1 VESIRNSQISPKDV
15 FGGQEPLSIGVQTVL
30 FNSELNAVMRSA
42 SSIARAA
49 ELAISSGLCKGVSL
63 HIGDSSSIPC
73 LATKDLINLR
83 DAAKGL
89 IDIQY
94 QFFDQ
99 NLGSAGGQNK
109 IYASYKADMIFIQNP
124 DVVVAPRAFEI
135 LLGEFLR
142 PGVGIVEAKQL
153 PIEHPKD
160 YDVRTGETSW
170 ATGACSMI
178 PYPLFHQ
185 FAGYD
190 SDNFFLYCDDVDLSW
205 RVRLAGFK
213 VLFQPAAVVF
223 HDKRLDSLGR
233 WQPSEAEKYYAAE
246 AALLLPYK
254 WSREDLTAKYLGEF
268 TRHDLDHL
276 NRAAANFELR
286 QSQGRLPPQLD
297 SGHKIGEFIEGMY
310 ARHRFSL

>member
-1 VESIRNSQISPKDV
+1 VEPVGKSLLYPKDV

-30 FNSELNAVMRSA
+30 FNSEINAVMRSA
-42 SSIARAA
+42 LSITQAT

-63 HIGDSSSIPC
+63 HIGDSSSFPC
-73 LATKDLINLR
+73 LTAKDLINLR
-83 DAAKGL
+83 AAVKGV
-89 IDIQY
+89 IEIEY

-109 IYASYKADMIFIQNP
+109 IYTSYETDMIFIQNP
-124 DVVVAPRAFEI
+124 DVVVSPRTFDI
-135 LLGEFLR
+135 LLGEFLK

-170 ATGACSMI
+170 ATGACTMI

-185 FAGYD
+185 LAGYD

-223 HDKRLDSLGR
+223 HDKRLDSLGQ
-233 WQPSEAEKYYAAE
+233 WQPSEAEKYYSAE

-254 WSREDLTAKYLGEF
+254 WSREDLTAKYLEEF
-268 TRHDLDHL
+268 RRRDLDHL

-286 QSQGRLPPQLD
+286 QSRGRLPPQLD

>member
-1 VESIRNSQISPKDV
+1 VERIRNLRLSRTDV
-15 FGGQEPLSIGVQTVL
+15 FGGQPLSIGVQTVL

-42 SSIARAA
+42 LSIARAA

-73 LATKDLINLR
+73 LTTKDLINLR
-83 DAAKGL
+83 DAVKGV
-89 IDIQY
+89 IEIEY
-94 QFFDQ
+94 QFFGE

-109 IYASYKADMIFIQNP
+109 ISASYEADMIFIQNP
-124 DVVVAPRAFEI
+124 DVVVAPRTFDV
-135 LLGEFLR
+135 LLSEFSKS
-142 PGVGIVEAKQL
+142 GIGIVEAKQL

-170 ATGACSMI
+170 ATGACTMM

-185 FAGYD
+185 LGCYD
-190 SDNFFLYCDDVDLSW
+190 SDTFFLYCDDVDLSW

-254 WSREDLTAKYLGEF
+254 WSREDLTAKYLEEF
-268 TRHDLDHL
+268 TKQDVDHL
-276 NRAAANFELR
+276 NRAAAHFELR

-297 SGHKIGEFIEGMY
+297 SGHKIGEFIGGMY